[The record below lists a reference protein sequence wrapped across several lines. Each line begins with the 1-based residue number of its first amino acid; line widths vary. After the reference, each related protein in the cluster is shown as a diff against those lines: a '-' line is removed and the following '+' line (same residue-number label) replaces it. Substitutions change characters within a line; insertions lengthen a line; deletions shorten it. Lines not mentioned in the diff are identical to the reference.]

1 MEVPGDIQS
10 EDDQG
15 GEAEC
20 EEDPLI
26 WQGLV
31 PRGVLMSLTQQEI
44 NRQEVINGK
53 SPILH
58 IFPMIKKKMKSVLIL
73 STCMCLS
80 VRSLELFYTERA
92 HLRMLKVLDCVFCQR
107 LNRDGILP
115 PEDIKH
121 IFINLEEII
130 QLHGNNQL
138 AAR

>member
-1 MEVPGDIQS
+1 MV
-10 EDDQG
+10 
-15 GEAEC
+15 
-20 EEDPLI
+20 
-26 WQGLV
+26 
-31 PRGVLMSLTQQEI
+31 
-44 NRQEVINGK
+44 NRQYYTFFQND
-53 SPILH
+53 L
-58 IFPMIKKKMKSVLIL
+58 KKKKKSVLIL
-73 STCMCLS
+73 ATCMHLS

-121 IFINLEEII
+121 IFINLEEIL